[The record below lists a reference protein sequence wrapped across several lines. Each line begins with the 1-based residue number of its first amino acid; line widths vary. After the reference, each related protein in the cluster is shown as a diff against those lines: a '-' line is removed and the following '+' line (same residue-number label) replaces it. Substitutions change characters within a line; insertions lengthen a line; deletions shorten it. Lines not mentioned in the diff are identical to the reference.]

1 LHGKRRSAMAFWDDA
16 MKGSLPTILIGVG
29 AALAAPIV
37 LPAAAAGLR
46 PLTKTLIKG
55 GLYVADSVKELMAEA
70 GEQFSDLVAEA
81 RAEQAAEAATAG
93 AATAEAAT
101 AGAASAGTEAKAS

>member
-1 LHGKRRSAMAFWDDA
+1 MAIWDDA
-16 MKGSLPTILIGVG
+16 LKGSVPTLLIGVG
-29 AALAAPIV
+29 VALAAPIL

-70 GEQFSDLVAEA
+70 SEQLSDMVAEVK
-81 RAEQAAEAATAG
+81 AEQ
-93 AATAEAAT
+93 TAEAA
-101 AGAASAGTEAKAS
+101 ASSAVSAAEVKPS